1 MNKAHALKLLGGSVS
16 AAARR
21 LKVSTSAVS
30 QWPEVLPR
38 SAEDKVLAALARE
51 HLPAELI
58 GAEGAASTS
67 VPGAEST
74 QAAQPATT
82 TEASH
87 AA

>member
-58 GAEGAASTS
+58 GAERAPPIPA
-67 VPGAEST
+67 PAAESI
-74 QAAQPATT
+74 QVARPAPT
-82 TEASH
+82 TEAING
-87 AA
+87 